1 MSTMHIYAFGSIC
14 RGEVTFG
21 SDVDVLAI
29 TVGLNSRFDPDVY
42 SVYSYARLKQLWHQG
57 NPFAWHLALES
68 RLLYASDG
76 KDFLRDLGSPA
87 SYVGAVQDC
96 EKFFR
101 IFNEARLALQTGT
114 LSPHFELSTV
124 FLATRNFATCYSL
137 GGATDKPDF
146 SRSAALRLGEDSLP
160 VSSGVYS
167 ILERCRLLSTRGLGI
182 TPEQKEVAEALS
194 QLHHIETWMVSLL
207 KRVAE

>member
-1 MSTMHIYAFGSIC
+1 MTAMHIYAFGSIC
-14 RGEVTFG
+14 RGEITFG

-29 TVGLNSRFDPDVY
+29 TVGLDSRFDPDIY
-42 SVYSYARLKQLWHQG
+42 SVYSHERLKQLWLHG

-76 KDFLRDLGSPA
+76 KDFLRDLGQPSP
-87 SYVGAVQDC
+87 YTGVVHDC
-96 EKFFR
+96 EKFLR
-101 IFNEARLALQTGT
+101 IFNEARSALHTGT

-124 FLATRNFATCYSL
+124 FLAARNFATCYSL
-137 GGATDKPDF
+137 GATATPDF
-146 SRSAALRLGEDSLP
+146 SRNSALRLSEDSIR

-167 ILERCRLLSTRGLGI
+167 ILQRCRLLSTRGMGI
-182 TPEQKEVAEALS
+182 TPSAGEVVEAVS

-207 KRVAE
+207 TRVAE